1 MKGEDVVVGIL
12 TFGLTSWAMYLF
24 ALNKFGEA
32 MLWYWL
38 AIAIVLGWRISLSP
52 YIIEYEVYVLDIKE
66 QEVIKA
72 ILNRITKKNIVLVT
86 LMGIW
91 LGALVL
97 LDGIWFRTVG
107 ENPTLF
113 YVNAASFVAFALFAF
128 ITNKR
133 LYSVLYDEQE
143 AL

>member
-1 MKGEDVVVGIL
+1 MKGEDVVVGVL
-12 TFGLTSWAMYLF
+12 TFGLTIWAMYLF

-38 AIAIVLGWRISLSP
+38 AIAIVLGWQISLPP

-66 QEVIKA
+66 QEAIKA
-72 ILNRITKKNIVLVT
+72 ILNRITKKNIMLVV
-86 LMGIW
+86 LMGIL

-97 LDGIWFRTVG
+97 LDGIWFRTVS

-113 YVNAASFVAFALFAF
+113 CVDVASSVAFALFAF

>member
-32 MLWYWL
+32 VLWYWL
-38 AIAIVLGWRISLSP
+38 AIAIVLGWQISLSP

-72 ILNRITKKNIVLVT
+72 ILNRITKKNIMLVA
-86 LMGIW
+86 LMGVW

-97 LDGIWFRTVG
+97 LDGIWFRTVS

-113 YVNAASFVAFALFAF
+113 YVDVASFVAFALFAF

-133 LYSVLYDEQE
+133 LYSALYDGQE
-143 AL
+143 AP

>member
-1 MKGEDVVVGIL
+1 VVVGIL

-38 AIAIVLGWRISLSP
+38 VMAIVLGWQISLSP
-52 YIIEYEVYVLDIKE
+52 YSIKYEVYVLDIKE
-66 QEVIKA
+66 QEVIKTM
-72 ILNRITKKNIVLVT
+72 LNRTAKKNIMLVA

-91 LGALVL
+91 LGALAL
-97 LDGIWFRTVG
+97 LDGIWFRTVS

-113 YVNAASFVAFALFAF
+113 YVNVASFVAFALFAF

>member
-1 MKGEDVVVGIL
+1 MKGEDVVVGVL
-12 TFGLTSWAMYLF
+12 TFGLTIWAMYLF

-38 AIAIVLGWRISLSP
+38 AIAIVLGWQISLPP

-66 QEVIKA
+66 QEAIKA
-72 ILNRITKKNIVLVT
+72 ILNRITKKNIMLVV
-86 LMGIW
+86 LMGIL

-97 LDGIWFRTVG
+97 LDGIWFRTVS

-113 YVNAASFVAFALFAF
+113 CVDVASFVAFALFAF

>member
-1 MKGEDVVVGIL
+1 MVVGIL

-38 AIAIVLGWRISLSP
+38 VMAIVLGWQISLSP
-52 YIIEYEVYVLDIKE
+52 YSIKYEVYVLDIKE
-66 QEVIKA
+66 QEVIKTM
-72 ILNRITKKNIVLVT
+72 LNRTAKKNIMLVA

-91 LGALVL
+91 LGALAL
-97 LDGIWFRTVG
+97 LDGIWFRTVS

-113 YVNAASFVAFALFAF
+113 YVNVASFVAFALFAF

>member
-1 MKGEDVVVGIL
+1 MVVGIL
-12 TFGLTSWAMYLF
+12 TFGLTLWAMYLF

-66 QEVIKA
+66 QEAIKA
-72 ILNRITKKNIVLVT
+72 ILNRITKKNIMLVA

-97 LDGIWFRTVG
+97 LDGIWFRTVS

-113 YVNAASFVAFALFAF
+113 YVDVAFFVAFALFAF

-143 AL
+143 TL

>member
-1 MKGEDVVVGIL
+1 
-12 TFGLTSWAMYLF
+12 
-24 ALNKFGEA
+24 
-32 MLWYWL
+32 
-38 AIAIVLGWRISLSP
+38 
-52 YIIEYEVYVLDIKE
+52 LDIKE

-72 ILNRITKKNIVLVT
+72 TLNRITKKNIMLVA

-97 LDGIWFRTVG
+97 LDGIWFRTVS

-113 YVNAASFVAFALFAF
+113 YVDVASFVAFALFAF

-133 LYSVLYDEQE
+133 LYSALYDGQE
-143 AL
+143 AP